1 MSDVQSSI
9 HGHEIMHLIHDTKPR
24 HTRATLA
31 AAVAERFGVDA
42 TFHTCSATSLTLDGL
57 LSFLIERGKVVEQEG
72 QLMMNIAKMCN
83 HG

>member
-1 MSDVQSSI
+1 MSYQRRNGHAGATTTAIFRPSRSTSAASS
-9 HGHEIMHLIHDTKPR
+9 
-24 HTRATLA
+24 
-31 AAVAERFGVDA
+31 ERFGVDA